1 MTDASQL
8 RIEYRKVADLLPYA
22 RNSRTH
28 TEDQIAAVAA
38 SIKEFGWT
46 TPIIT
51 KGNTI
56 AAGHARLAA
65 ARKLGLE
72 TVPVID
78 RADMTD
84 AQFRAYV
91 IADNRLA
98 ELAGWDNQALAVEF
112 EALRELGDFNLDF
125 TGFDEKARVGVAK
138 AAAREKAA
146 AEAGQ
151 EGEDD
156 QTPRTDLEPVS
167 RPGDLWH
174 LGPHRLIVGDS
185 FEKLTRKR
193 LIGDDQVHLIAC
205 DPPYAIYGSSS
216 GIASDIADD
225 KMVRPFFE
233 RTLRLASE
241 HLPWFG
247 HAYFFTD
254 WRSWASIWEA
264 ARTVPGLAPKNML
277 IWDKGG
283 AGLGSNYAMTHELIA
298 FFHKLPKQTAMG
310 HRQAGIRSV
319 MKPNIL
325 RHPRVSGTERE
336 HNAAKPVALMREL
349 IEASTGPGDLV
360 YDPFCGSGTTLIAAD
375 QISRLCVTSEID
387 PVNADIAILRFLRLR
402 PGDVTLGENG
412 PTFENVRAERYAQRN
427 G

>member
-1 MTDASQL
+1 MD
-8 RIEYRKVADLLPYA
+8 
-22 RNSRTH
+22 
-28 TEDQIAAVAA
+28 
-38 SIKEFGWT
+38 
-46 TPIIT
+46 
-51 KGNTI
+51 
-56 AAGHARLAA
+56 
-65 ARKLGLE
+65 

-91 IADNRLA
+91 IADNRVA
-98 ELAGWDNQALAVEF
+98 EKAGWDMQVLASEF
-112 EALRELGDFNLDF
+112 AGLRDEGFALDF
-125 TGFDEKARVGVAK
+125 TGFDEKQRIAV
-138 AAAREKAA
+138 EKAA
-146 AEAGQ
+146 DKARRDAENGQ

-156 QTPRTDLEPVS
+156 PPKVPVHPVS

-185 FEKLTRKR
+185 FEKITRKR
-193 LIGDDQVHLIAC
+193 LIGSDQVHLIAC
-205 DPPYAIYGSSS
+205 DPPYAIYGNSA
-216 GIASDIADD
+216 GVASDIADD

-233 RTLRLASE
+233 RALRLASE

-264 ARTVPGLAPKNML
+264 ARTVPGLVPKNML
-277 IWDKGG
+277 VWDKGG
-283 AGLGSNYAMTHELIA
+283 AGLGSNYAMTHELVA

-319 MKPNIL
+319 MRPNIL
-325 RHPRVSGTERE
+325 RHNRVTGEERQ
-336 HNAAKPVALMREL
+336 HNAAKPVALMRDL

-360 YDPFCGSGTTLIAAD
+360 FDPFCGSGTTLIAAD
-375 QISRLCVTSEID
+375 QTNRLCITSEID
-387 PVNADIAILRFLRLR
+387 PINADIAVHRFKRLR
-402 PGDVTLGENG
+402 PGDVTLGDGG
-412 PTFENVRAERYAQRN
+412 PTFETVQAQRDAENN

>member
-1 MTDASQL
+1 MTDRPDPL
-8 RIEYRKVADLLPYA
+8 KVEYRKVSELLPYA

-28 TEDQIAAVAA
+28 TDEQVAELA
-38 SIKEFGWT
+38 GLIKEFGWT
-46 TPIIT
+46 EPIIT

-56 AAGHARLAA
+56 AAGHARLRA
-65 ARKLGLE
+65 ARILGMD

-91 IADNRLA
+91 IADNRVA
-98 ELAGWDNQALAVEF
+98 EKAGWDMQVLASEF
-112 EALRELGDFNLDF
+112 AGLRDEGFALDF
-125 TGFDEKARVGVAK
+125 TGFDEKQRLGV
-138 AAAREKAA
+138 EKAA
-146 AEAGQ
+146 DKARRDQENGQ

-156 QTPRTDLEPVS
+156 PPKVPVHPVS

-185 FEKLTRKR
+185 FEKITRKR
-193 LIGDDQVHLIAC
+193 LIGSDQVHLIAC
-205 DPPYAIYGSSS
+205 DPPYAIYGNSA
-216 GIASDIADD
+216 GVASDIADD

-233 RTLRLASE
+233 RALRLASE

-264 ARTVPGLAPKNML
+264 ARTVPGLVPKNML
-277 IWDKGG
+277 VWDKGG
-283 AGLGSNYAMTHELIA
+283 AGLGSNYAMTHELVA

-319 MKPNIL
+319 MRPNIL
-325 RHPRVSGTERE
+325 RHNRVTGEERQ
-336 HNAAKPVALMREL
+336 HNAAKPVALMRDL

-360 YDPFCGSGTTLIAAD
+360 FDPFCGSGTTLIAAD
-375 QISRLCVTSEID
+375 QTNRLCITSEID
-387 PVNADIAILRFLRLR
+387 PINADIAVHRFKRLR
-402 PGDVTLGENG
+402 PGDVTLGEGG
-412 PTFENVRAERYAQRN
+412 PTFETVQAQRDAEDN

>member
-1 MTDASQL
+1 MTDASKL
-8 RIEYRKVADLLPYA
+8 RVEYRKVADLLPYA

-28 TEDQIAAVAA
+28 TDAQVAQVAA
-38 SIKEFGWT
+38 SIQEFGWT
-46 TPIIT
+46 NPIIT

-65 ARKLGLE
+65 ARMLRLE
-72 TVPVID
+72 EVPVID
-78 RADMTD
+78 RADMTE

-98 ELAGWDNQALAVEF
+98 EQAGWDMEVLAAEF
-112 EALRELGDFNLDF
+112 DGLRELGEVNLDL
-125 TGFDEKARVGVAK
+125 TGFDEKGRIGVAK
-138 AAAREKAA
+138 AAARARA
-146 AEAGQ
+146 DAENGQ

-156 QTPRTDLEPVS
+156 PIPKAPLHPVS

-233 RTLRLASE
+233 RALKLASE

-254 WRSWASIWEA
+254 WRSWSSIWEA
-264 ARTVPGLAPKNML
+264 ARTAPGLVPKNML
-277 IWDKGG
+277 VWDKGG

-325 RHPRVSGTERE
+325 RHPRVTGTERE

-360 YDPFCGSGTTLIAAD
+360 YDPFCGSGTD
-375 QISRLCVTSEID
+375 QLSRLCVTSEID

-402 PGDVTLGENG
+402 PGDVTLGEGG
-412 PTFENVRAERYAQRN
+412 PTYETVKAQRAAERD